1 MSQKPVMGSYLFLL
15 FLFLMYCDKKEP
27 PSINTKPPATIR
39 PVQRSQFQDPLTP
52 EEPRTPE
59 EPEEPETP

>member
-1 MSQKPVMGSYLFLL
+1 
-15 FLFLMYCDKKEP
+15 MYCDKKEP

-39 PVQRSQFQDPLTP
+39 PVQRSQFEDPLTP